1 MTSRTIAIGGVTT
14 RPPFATLFDIDETT
28 RDAIADDMRAN
39 GFDASTPIQVWP
51 ENGRLTVI
59 DGHTR
64 LSAAF
69 AVGLDEVVVYDHH
82 FDSELSALEFAIHQQ
97 RDRRNMTPLEMVNA
111 VKVVDETRRKEQ
123 GGTGAN
129 QYTKVAEFSS
139 ENSAKSHPETAKI
152 VGTSP
157 MMVTRVRAI
166 LDDPTGQAMQE
177 IREGATI
184 SGAATRRWER
194 KRGPSPDTN
203 GHAAPDQPF
212 DEPWYRTKSAG
223 LAVKTALIVS
233 ARDIRKELDR
243 LAADGIEP
251 VAYMGDRRVTPDWN
265 KALKEA
271 NAIAALLR
279 SVIRSA
285 E

>member
-1 MTSRTIAIGGVTT
+1 MSSRTIAIGGVTT
-14 RPPFATLFDIDETT
+14 RPPFATLFDIDATT
-28 RDAIADDMRAN
+28 RDAIADDMRVN
-39 GFDASTPIQVWP
+39 GFDPSTPIQVWP
-51 ENGRLTVI
+51 ENGSLTVI

-69 AVGLDEVVVYDHH
+69 AVGLDEIAVYDHH

-97 RDRRNMTPLEMVNA
+97 RDRRNITPLELLRSIRA
-111 VKVVDETRRKEQ
+111 VDEERRQ
-123 GGTGAN
+123 PLGAN
-129 QYTKVAEFSS
+129 QHTMEQGRPPGLPSPS
-139 ENSAKSHPETAKI
+139 RDETARI
-152 VGTSP
+152 ARTSP
-157 MMVTRVRAI
+157 STVQRARSI
-166 LDDPTGQAMQE
+166 FDDPTGQAME
-177 IREGATI
+177 RVEAGMSIARSAALAREG
-184 SGAATRRWER
+184 TRKPRSE
-194 KRGPSPDTN
+194 N
-203 GHAAPDQPF
+203 GHAAIEQPF

-251 VAYMGDRRVTPDWN
+251 VAYMSDRRVTPDWN

-279 SVIRSA
+279 SVIRAS